1 MPDEPVPDFDLA
13 SLGHELR
20 KQQEGSAE
28 RKAHL
33 ERLRQQL
40 KAGEY
45 FVDSEALAQK
55 LLEEAADELVPDP
68 RDHLPESDEA
78 K

>member
-13 SLGHELR
+13 SVGHELR

-33 ERLRQQL
+33 ERLRQKL
-40 KAGEY
+40 KSGEY
-45 FVDSEALAQK
+45 RVDAEALARK
-55 LLEEAADELVPDP
+55 LMEEAADEIAPDP